1 VKDVGYILGASVN
14 DVLLASVSGA
24 IRNYIVS
31 KGDTIPD
38 GAFLRAFVPVNL
50 RPKGKEYKLGNHFG
64 LVGLE
69 LPIGEANPI
78 ARVFEV
84 RRRMN
89 GLKNGYQAAVS
100 MALLGI
106 LGYVPKA
113 VQRQALGLLSDK
125 GSAVMTNVPGPANP
139 LYLAG
144 SKIAQN
150 MFWVP
155 QSGNVGIGVS
165 ILSYAGGVQFGLITD
180 RKLCPDPENIIA
192 GFATEFD
199 KLLTSLMWLE
209 NGYMGADATA
219 FDAMLMEES
228 SSRGIEAARPTP
240 AKRVVKKVKASKRA
254 RTAKAA

>member
-1 VKDVGYILGASVN
+1 
-14 DVLLASVSGA
+14 
-24 IRNYIVS
+24 VS
-31 KGDTIPD
+31 KGDSIAD
-38 GAFLRAFVPVNL
+38 NALLRAFVPVNL

-69 LPIGEANPI
+69 LPIGEPNPI

-100 MALLGI
+100 MALLGV

-113 VQRQALGLLSDK
+113 VQKQALGLLSDK
-125 GSAVMTNVPGPANP
+125 GTAVMTNVPGPANP

-144 SKIAQN
+144 AKISQN

-155 QSGNVGIGVS
+155 QSGNVGVGVS

-199 KLLTSLMWLE
+199 KLMTALMWLE
-209 NGYMGADATA
+209 NGYMGADAGA
-219 FDAMLMEES
+219 FDAMLLADGRGES
-228 SSRGIEAARPTP
+228 SEVSTKPKKEKPKAR
-240 AKRVVKKVKASKRA
+240 RVVKKASKR
-254 RTAKAA
+254 KE